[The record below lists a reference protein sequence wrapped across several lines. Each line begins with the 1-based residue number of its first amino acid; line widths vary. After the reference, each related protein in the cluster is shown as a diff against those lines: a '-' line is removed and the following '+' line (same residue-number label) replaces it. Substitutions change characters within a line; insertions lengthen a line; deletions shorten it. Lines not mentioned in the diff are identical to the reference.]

1 MEPFTSVSAVAVPLD
16 AVNID
21 TDRVIPARFLHRPRG
36 PEYAGLLFHDVRF
49 DEDGRER
56 ADFIMNQPAFR
67 EARVIVAADNFGCGS
82 SREHAVWAL
91 AAYGIRVVIAPSF
104 GDIFFNNCFKVG
116 VLPVVVPGETA
127 AALRRQL
134 HAMPGASITVDLE
147 SQTLT
152 GPDGARIPFTARTR
166 SRSPWGTRRPSRS
179 SSVATRTRSHGSP
192 SSGTHEDAALGLSA
206 LQPRRSSRRVRAR

>member
-1 MEPFTSVSAVAVPLD
+1 MEAFASVTATAVPLD

-36 PEYAGLLFHDVRF
+36 PEYAGLLFHDIRF

-67 EARVIVAADNFGCGS
+67 EARILVAADNFGCGS

-91 AAYGIRVVIAPSF
+91 AAYGIRAVIAPSF

-116 VLPVVVPGETA
+116 VLPVVVPAETA
-127 AALRRQL
+127 ATLRRQL

-147 SQTLT
+147 TQTVT
-152 GPDGARIPFTARTR
+152 GPDGSRIPFTVDPFRRQGLLRGEDEIALTLGHEAAIAAFERR
-166 SRSPWGTRRPSRS
+166 HAVEEPWLAVEPP
-179 SSVATRTRSHGSP
+179 A
-192 SSGTHEDAALGLSA
+192 
-206 LQPRRSSRRVRAR
+206 